1 MVVLIEKEQSFRSIL
16 KGWKT
21 ADKSADHAPLK
32 GAIKTVRSLGK
43 HNRPAIQQYR
53 SRRGLLETKQ
63 SSRRVNNAEEPRR
76 LREVFG
82 IQLKKEDV
90 TSFRN
95 PVFGKTDEE
104 IDLIR
109 STLKTNF
116 IFDQMDDF
124 ELKSI
129 VQAFEPLNVSYG
141 KKIFQQDEPADYFY
155 IISNGEVEFQV
166 NGETVGTAGP
176 GKSFGDL
183 VLLHKAPRT
192 ATAVVKSTSA
202 KLFRLDQKTFS
213 SISQKQAKQM
223 EESKRSLLSNVD
235 FLKDVAHHDLNRLAR
250 AMKPR
255 FFRKRESLVK
265 RGDGGNWFY
274 VVQEGEVQVDGGVGA
289 DAKIIKAGT
298 YFGEQSIL
306 SGESA
311 YSNVKALTDGTAFSI
326 DEKTF
331 EQVLGKFSRVIMGSQ
346 KRRALVRTIMYL
358 ICLRSLYLWYLF

>member
-16 KGWKT
+16 NGWKT

-32 GAIKTVRSLGK
+32 GAVKTVRGLGK

-53 SRRGLLETKQ
+53 SRRGLLEKNQ
-63 SSRRVNNAEEPRR
+63 SSSRRVNNVDQPRR

-109 STLKTNF
+109 GTLKTNF

-129 VQAFEPLNVSYG
+129 VQAFEPLTVSNG
-141 KKIFQQDEPADYFY
+141 QMIFQQDEPADYFY

-166 NGETVGTAGP
+166 DGETVGTAGP

-183 VLLHKAPRT
+183 VLLHRAPRT
-192 ATAVVKSTSA
+192 ASAVVKSTSA
-202 KLFRLDQKTFS
+202 KLFRLDQITFS

-235 FLKDVAHHDLNRLAR
+235 FLKDVGNHDLNRLAH

-274 VVQEGEVQVDGGVGA
+274 VVQEGEVHVDGWDGT

-306 SGESA
+306 SGETAS
-311 YSNVKALTDGTAFSI
+311 SNVKALTDGTAFTI
-326 DEKTF
+326 DQSTF

-346 KRRALVRTIMYL
+346 KRRALVRIIVCVRFFSTLPI
-358 ICLRSLYLWYLF
+358 F